1 MTAHYLGIRM
11 NEAILA
17 ALEALDEQDME
28 NTKKCMEYFRKYAL
42 RADSLLEG
50 HPTWRLSRW
59 LSFARSHGTSPEEKT
74 SMNKMPEGW

>member
-1 MTAHYLGIRM
+1 M

-42 RADSLLEG
+42 RADSPSGRASHLETVALVIIC
-50 HPTWRLSRW
+50 PVSRNF
-59 LSFARSHGTSPEEKT
+59 S
-74 SMNKMPEGW
+74 